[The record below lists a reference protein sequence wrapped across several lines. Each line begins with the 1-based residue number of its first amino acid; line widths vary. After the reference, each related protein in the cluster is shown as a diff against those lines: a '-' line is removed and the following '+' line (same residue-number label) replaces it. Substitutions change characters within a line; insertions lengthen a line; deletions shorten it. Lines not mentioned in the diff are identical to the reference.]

1 MAAKLMHAVQYKSFG
16 GGPSGLKHVEIPI
29 PTLKKDEVLLKLEA
43 ASLNPGDFKIQKGLA
58 RPFLLRKLPHTPA
71 TDVAGDVVEVGQ
83 GAKKFKFGDK
93 VVVLLSHF
101 SGGGLAEFAATNERL
116 MVARPPEVSAAEGAC
131 LPVAGLTA
139 PQALTQCAGVKV
151 DGTGQNKEHIDHCCL
166 WWRGALCSPTSK
178 AWDTNVTATCGAYE
192 VLEYRTADGAALKS
206 PSGRKYDFVIDCG
219 KGNPWS
225 TFESNLNAKGCCR
238 HFSDV
243 SSLATFVMKK
253 LTFSKKQQV
262 PLLMIPK
269 DVNLE
274 YLVKLV
280 KEGKLKPVIDLMHP
294 LSKAEDAWLKSIDG
308 HATGNI
314 ILEL

>member
-1 MAAKLMHAVQYKSFG
+1 MKHTKISFLRVSPSQSQSLAAMAAKLMHAVQYKSFG
-16 GGPSGLKHVEIPI
+16 GGLSGLKHIEIPI

-58 RPFLLRKLPHTPA
+58 RPFLLRKLPHTP
-71 TDVAGDVVEVGQ
+71 
-83 GAKKFKFGDK
+83 
-93 VVVLLSHF
+93 
-101 SGGGLAEFAATNERL
+101 
-116 MVARPPEVSAAEGAC
+116 VARPPEVSAAEGSS
-131 LPVAGLTA
+131 LPVAGLSA
-139 PQALTQCAGVKV
+139 HQALTKDAGIKL
-151 DGTGQNKEHIDHCCL
+151 DRTGELKNIL
-166 WWRGALCSPTSK
+166 ITGAAGGVGLYAVQLPKLGNTHL
-178 AWDTNVTATCGAYE
+178 TATCGARNIELVKSLGADE

-280 KEGKLKPVIDLMHP
+280 KEGKLKPVIDSMHP
-294 LSKAEDAWLKSIDG
+294 LSKAEDASLKSIDG